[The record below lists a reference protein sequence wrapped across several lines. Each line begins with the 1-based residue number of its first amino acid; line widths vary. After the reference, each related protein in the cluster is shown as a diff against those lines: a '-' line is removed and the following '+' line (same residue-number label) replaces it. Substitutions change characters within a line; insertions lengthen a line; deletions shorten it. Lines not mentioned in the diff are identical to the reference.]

1 MKALMQVTSALDT
14 DRTNKRMT
22 MLVMLLLICFFFVIV
37 CFTLCV
43 RHAWLTCL
51 VPCHT
56 WAPWRCVHN
65 EVLYKSTFTF
75 TFTFTLPVE
84 PQTNSLHPS
93 VPSPAVAETCCS
105 HFSLSYDVWDY
116 QNSSYWKLYKV
127 TLRWAVL
134 TVLLIGFCHTGPVSL
149 CIYSFVFMC
158 SYSVFFELHSAYMS
172 YYCTTVGWT
181 WSVFVHNFLCAC
193 VVWIK

>member
-116 QNSSYWKLYKV
+116 QNSSYWSCTKSHLDEQFLQFSWLGFV
-127 TLRWAVL
+127 TPGPFHCAYIHLCLCVHILFFSSCILHICRIIVPRW
-134 TVLLIGFCHTGPVSL
+134 GGPGQFLS
-149 CIYSFVFMC
+149 IT
-158 SYSVFFELHSAYMS
+158 SY
-172 YYCTTVGWT
+172 
-181 WSVFVHNFLCAC
+181 VH
-193 VVWIK
+193 V